1 MAEPQTAMVEE
12 RRVEVSELSESH
24 AGLRVLDGGSVRAMR
39 ESLLHHGQLMPLAA
53 YRAEKAL
60 EVVDGFKRLRGAR
73 ELGWTALR
81 VHVLAVDAAVAKAA
95 VSVLNQGHGL
105 CGLEEAWVV
114 RALYREEGLTQPE
127 IGRLLGRDKSW
138 VCRRLLLAEGL
149 DPGVQVDVR
158 LGLLGART
166 AETLARLPRVNQ
178 LKTAER
184 VMRRGLTYHQT
195 ECLVKALMSR
205 PAEQREAALDEEIGG
220 EPELDGAAGDRRRP
234 RERTPAQ
241 EIAADVA
248 MLGRVCGRLQAR
260 LLDRPLVALGEPAA
274 GLVSEGLA
282 GLLPV
287 LCALHKTVE
296 RVREDLH
303 ASMDHTRRA

>member
-166 AETLARLPRVNQ
+166 AETLARLPRVYQ

-184 VMRRGLTYHQT
+184 
-195 ECLVKALMSR
+195 VKALMSR